1 MADFQPLPEG
11 ARGKNATL
19 WRFLLLFLSLFLSTA
34 KAADGIPLPCVS
46 CVRFQHI
53 RNKGDG
59 AM

>member
-19 WRFLLLFLSLFLSTA
+19 WRFLLLFLSTA
-34 KAADGIPLPCVS
+34 KAADGIPLPRVS